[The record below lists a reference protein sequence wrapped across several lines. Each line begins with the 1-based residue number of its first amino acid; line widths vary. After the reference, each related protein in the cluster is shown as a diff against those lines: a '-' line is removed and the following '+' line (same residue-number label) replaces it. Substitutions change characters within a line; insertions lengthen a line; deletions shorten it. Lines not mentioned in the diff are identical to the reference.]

1 MTGWE
6 KVIAATVVAV
16 IGLAGLNLSI
26 WRRVRAAARAAR
38 TDGQGPR

>member
-16 IGLAGLNLSI
+16 IGLIGVNLAI
-26 WRRVRAAARAAR
+26 WRRLRAATARGASHDPER
-38 TDGQGPR
+38 